1 MKISSQL
8 IFTAALCTTLNACVV
23 EFGVSVEDDTIEQ
36 ISFNESGEM
45 YVEVDSKYEY
55 DFILS
60 GSDNIINLNGD
71 VNALLIK
78 GDLNQINITENS
90 QLNGITIY
98 GQGNDIF
105 QDGIKVFV
113 KEIILPGNNNTLYIS
128 EYGSLLDTGWNNNV
142 DGSEV
147 SEFSEF

>member
-45 YVEVDSKYEY
+45 YIEVDSKYEY

-60 GSDNIINLNGD
+60 GSD
-71 VNALLIK
+71 
-78 GDLNQINITENS
+78 NITENS

-128 EYGSLLDTGWNNNV
+128 EYGSLLDMGWNNNV

-147 SEFSEF
+147 SEVSEVSEF